1 MKSITITAAM
11 NRLITCLIWD
21 YPFEIK
27 PNSQISESLTSTTV
41 NPHPPTN
48 PNAYA
53 YLTPD
58 FDPEQETRDLK
69 VGMLMIGRGG
79 HRYVTNSDG
88 DIDPTTYPHKATDTG
103 LYEPLPFIVRP
114 VDSDLQDEDR
124 LRYRLRTISEIG
136 GRPYAFYFGRIFD
149 KVDDEIVEVIET
161 VQDGK
166 VVETLTYEATVNDL
180 YPVREDLSVES
191 DGIFMRTYSTEDVK
205 FTEEEVEELKYA
217 CLLMYG
223 SENKAV
229 ISEIAFC
236 FGIDKTVTR
245 MYDATGNELVNAP
258 AFTKEYVACHMGVV
272 ESTFKPIIYTGEIN
286 DTKNI
291 GISEP
296 LYGGR

>member
-1 MKSITITAAM
+1 M
-11 NRLITCLIWD
+11 NYKEL
-21 YPFEIK
+21 
-27 PNSQISESLTSTTV
+27 
-41 NPHPPTN
+41 
-48 PNAYA
+48 
-53 YLTPD
+53 
-58 FDPEQETRDLK
+58 EQLVIQWGKDKGIL
-69 VGMLMIGRGG
+69 
-79 HRYVTNSDG
+79 D
-88 DIDPTTYPHKATDTG
+88 KAT
-103 LYEPLPFIVRP
+103 PLA
-114 VDSDLQDEDR
+114 Q
-124 LRYRLRTISEIG
+124 
-136 GRPYAFYFGRIFD
+136 A
-149 KVDDEIVEVIET
+149 
-161 VQDGK
+161 GK
-166 VVETLTYEATVNDL
+166 T
-180 YPVREDLSVES
+180 
-191 DGIFMRTYSTEDVK
+191 K
-205 FTEEEVEELKYA
+205 EEVEELKYA